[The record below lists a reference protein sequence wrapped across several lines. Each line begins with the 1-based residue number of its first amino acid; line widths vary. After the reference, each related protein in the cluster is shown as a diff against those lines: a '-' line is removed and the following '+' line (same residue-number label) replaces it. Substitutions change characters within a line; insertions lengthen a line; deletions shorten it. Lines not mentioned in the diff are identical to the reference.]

1 MQLCLVLVEENMNF
15 ESKRNC
21 NRNKI
26 AFNNVYFFILV
37 QLFLYVIN
45 LYLLLV
51 IYFIHHNTSFIS
63 ITLIYAEKVKCYSNF
78 FL

>member
-37 QLFLYVIN
+37 ELFLYVIN

-51 IYFIHHNTSFIS
+51 IYFYTS
-63 ITLIYAEKVKCYSNF
+63 
-78 FL
+78 